1 MSAPEYFSLFSESG
15 EFSVEVKFLGE
26 GFVAPRCSTAHDI
39 SRLIN
44 PKTGRFYVAMTFD
57 DHLFEIYKYEIDPI
71 NKKLIICARQHG

>member
-15 EFSVEVKFLGE
+15 EFSVEVRFKGE
-26 GFVAPRCSTAHDI
+26 GFVASRSATAHDI
-39 SRLIN
+39 SQLID
-44 PKTGRFYVAMTFD
+44 PETGRFYVAMTFD